1 LRWRWI
7 ERKLGDCIDRKVGI
21 RPAPVLALQMPT
33 LPAPRTAAGVGHGRR
48 PEPRD
53 HRNVVVLAFA
63 GLVALLL
70 AIVVVAATSL
80 SGPDTATSAEQ
91 ARAAKLSKLPVY
103 WKVHTGDTYVSIAR
117 KTGLTVAELERFNPK
132 VNPGAIRPGQR
143 LKLRLKVPKAKPK
156 PLGPRLHTV
165 RTGETYASI
174 ARKTGRSVGRLQQ
187 LNPKRSAKALQP
199 GDRIRLR
206 K

>member
-1 LRWRWI
+1 MY
-7 ERKLGDCIDRKVGI
+7 
-21 RPAPVLALQMPT
+21 LA
-33 LPAPRTAAGVGHGRR
+33 AI
-48 PEPRD
+48 
-53 HRNVVVLAFA
+53 
-63 GLVALLL
+63 GLVVLLL
-70 AIVVVAATSL
+70 AIVVVAATTL
-80 SGPDTATSAEQ
+80 TGAEPATSAEK
-91 ARAAKLSKLPVY
+91 ARAAKLGKLPVY

-117 KTGLTVAELERFNPK
+117 KTGLTVAELESFNPR

-174 ARKTGRSVGRLQQ
+174 ARKTGHSATRLQQ
-187 LNPKRSAKALQP
+187 LNPKRSAKSLQP

-206 K
+206 R